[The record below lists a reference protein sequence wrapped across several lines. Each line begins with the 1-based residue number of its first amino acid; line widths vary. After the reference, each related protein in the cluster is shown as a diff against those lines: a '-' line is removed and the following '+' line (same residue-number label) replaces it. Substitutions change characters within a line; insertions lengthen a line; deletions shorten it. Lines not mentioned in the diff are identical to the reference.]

1 MNANKIK
8 IVKTDLD
15 QFVNVP
21 INMQWDFMGNDDSID
36 TYQEEV
42 LEQVIGP
49 AADFEVARFSH
60 KPFQNQ
66 DTAINYEF
74 FFYDDTQPITANT
87 VGNWDMT
94 YLNNGFTAAEIYY
107 YSKPFTKS
115 FFKLDF
121 YDTTDEKNQQ
131 IYLSIILPVQ
141 QGLTEAVDLSTANPP
156 IVPPVNI
163 KKPKM
168 VLDYLGDK
176 EGFFVY
182 WLRSRDFID
191 INTFY
196 VTAKF
201 FDARLGVFKQM
212 TNTKQDLI
220 VPSKFTFDNGEYFYY
235 RVDLDY
241 TNKTYEV
248 FSTSTNTRV
257 GDTNTPIKWYE
268 YVNP

>member
-8 IVKTDLD
+8 ILKTDLD

-21 INMQWDFMGNDDSID
+21 INMQWDFMGNDDSIN
-36 TYQEEV
+36 TYEADV
-42 LEQVIGP
+42 LNQVIGV
-49 AADFEVARFSH
+49 AADFEVARFAH
-60 KPFQNQ
+60 NVFQNQ
-66 DTAINYEF
+66 DTGINYEF
-74 FFYDDTQPITANT
+74 YFYDNLQPITANT
-87 VGNWDMT
+87 VGNWNIS
-94 YLNNGFTAAEIYY
+94 YLNNGYTVGEVYY

-121 YDTTDEKNQQ
+121 YDTVDEKNQQ

-141 QGLTEAVDLSTANPP
+141 QGFTETKTLSPL
-156 IVPPVNI
+156 VPPVEI

-168 VLDYLGDK
+168 LLDYLGDK
-176 EGFFVY
+176 EGFFIY

-196 VTAKF
+196 MTAKF
-201 FDARLGVFKQM
+201 FDGREGVFKQM

-220 VPSKFTFDNGEYFYY
+220 TPSKFIFNNADYFYY
-235 RVDLDY
+235 RVDLNY
-241 TNKTYEV
+241 SNKTYEV
-248 FSTSTNTRV
+248 FSTTTNTRV
-257 GDTNTPIKWYE
+257 GDNLTPIKWYE

>member
-8 IVKTDLD
+8 ILKTDLD

-36 TYQEEV
+36 TYEADV
-42 LEQVIGP
+42 LNQVIGV
-49 AADFEVARFSH
+49 AADFEVARFAH
-60 KPFQNQ
+60 NVFQNQ
-66 DTAINYEF
+66 DTGINYEF
-74 FFYDDTQPITANT
+74 YFYDNLQPITANT
-87 VGNWDMT
+87 VGNWNIS
-94 YLNNGFTAAEIYY
+94 YLNNGYTVGEVYY

-121 YDTTDEKNQQ
+121 YDTVDEKNQQ

-141 QGLTEAVDLSTANPP
+141 QGFTETKTLSPL
-156 IVPPVNI
+156 VPPVEI

-168 VLDYLGDK
+168 LLDYLGDK
-176 EGFFVY
+176 EGFFIY

-196 VTAKF
+196 MTAKF
-201 FDARLGVFKQM
+201 FDGREGVFKQM

-220 VPSKFTFDNGEYFYY
+220 TPSKFIFNNADYFYY
-235 RVDLDY
+235 RVDLNY
-241 TNKTYEV
+241 SNKTYEV
-248 FSTSTNTRV
+248 FSTTTNTRV
-257 GDTNTPIKWYE
+257 GDNLTPIKWYE